1 MSLTETQ
8 TFVLTAAAE
17 HPEHRIE
24 AFPEHVKGGARTKV
38 LAGLYARGW
47 AWEVDDHPVLT
58 DEGFR
63 AIGRERL
70 VTPAPEAVSAPD
82 ADPGA
87 ETASVAD
94 TEAKEAKPRRHRE
107 GSKQSRIIEALKT
120 PEGIT
125 LAGLVALTGW
135 RAHSV
140 RGVLANLKRA
150 GVPVTSRKE
159 GVERVYRAA

>member
-8 TFVLTAAAE
+8 TFVLTAAAD

-63 AIGRERL
+63 AIGRERP
-70 VTPAPEAVSAPD
+70 VPPEPPVEPEAEVEPAVP
-82 ADPGA
+82 A
-87 ETASVAD
+87 
-94 TEAKEAKPRRHRE
+94 EAKPRRHRE
-107 GSKQSRIIEALKT
+107 GSKQSRIIEALGA

-135 RAHSV
+135 KAHSV

-159 GVERVYRAA
+159 GAERVYRAV

>member
-17 HPEHRIE
+17 HPEHRLE
-24 AFPEHVKGGARTKV
+24 AFPEHVKGGARAKV

-63 AIGRERL
+63 AIGRERP
-70 VTPAPEAVSAPD
+70 VPPEPPVEPEAEPAVPA
-82 ADPGA
+82 
-87 ETASVAD
+87 
-94 TEAKEAKPRRHRE
+94 EAKPRRHRE
-107 GSKQSRIIEALKT
+107 GSKQSRIIEALGA

-135 RAHSV
+135 KAHSV

-159 GVERVYRAA
+159 GVERVYRAV

>member
-8 TFVLTAAAE
+8 TFVLTAAAD

-63 AIGRERL
+63 AIGRERP
-70 VTPAPEAVSAPD
+70 VAPAPPVEAEAGVEPAVP
-82 ADPGA
+82 A
-87 ETASVAD
+87 EAQ
-94 TEAKEAKPRRHRE
+94 PRRHRE
-107 GSKQSRIIEALKT
+107 GSKQSRIIEALGA

-135 RAHSV
+135 KAHSV

-159 GVERVYRAA
+159 GKERIYRTA